1 MNSNNFG
8 LTDRDYAVLLL
19 EDVDLEAQ
27 LLAVRSVLRRNAQAD
42 SELAKEIEDLG
53 KRAGEASGEYGLHL
67 QDTWV
72 DHLHD
77 SVFQDAAH
85 SMAAVGMLA
94 PMLESLF
101 VATFRGIGG
110 LKPPV
115 RPVTPA
121 GVRAAHAGDP
131 DFWDPHFLFAE
142 LRSQRVG
149 IVRGIR
155 QLVESTGLAPHLPAD
170 YSDVLNA
177 LFSYRNKMFHWGFEW
192 PKDEREKFERLI
204 VSEGWP
210 SDWFTRSLSGGETWI
225 LYMSDVLI
233 RLVLT
238 RIDEMLDGIGVFIQA
253 RYP

>member
-19 EDVDLEAQ
+19 EDADLEAQ

-42 SELAKEIEDLG
+42 SELAREIEDLG
-53 KRAGEASGEYGLHL
+53 KRAGEASGEYGMHL
-67 QDTWV
+67 ENTWV

-101 VATFRGIGG
+101 VATFRGIGD

-115 RPVTPA
+115 TPVTLG
-121 GVRAAHAGDP
+121 GVRAAHVGDP
-131 DFWDPHFLFAE
+131 KFWDPHFYFGVS
-142 LRSQRVG
+142 RRQRIG

-155 QLVESTGLAPHLPAD
+155 QLAESTGLAPRLPAD
-170 YSDVLNA
+170 YGDVLNA

-210 SDWFTRSLSGGETWI
+210 SDWFTRSLSGGQTWI